1 MTEATVDAARSI
13 PERRQVETPFGS
25 GSLDHKDLLAGTDYG
40 QPIRVLPDVNIIK
53 IGGQSFID
61 RGRVAVFP
69 LIEEIVENLRRHK
82 MIIGT
87 GAGTRARHAYS
98 VGLDLGLPTGVLSV
112 LGTFVSMQNA
122 RMLNYLLAKHGI
134 PFIEPA
140 QFAQLPHYLAE
151 RGAVIFFGMPPY
163 IYWHTNP
170 SVGRIPPHR
179 TDTGSYLVSEVFGA
193 RSMIFVKDE
202 RGLYTADP
210 KKERNAKF
218 IPKIT
223 VGELEEL
230 DLQDVVVERSVL
242 ELMRNATH
250 RRSIQI
256 INGLERGNL
265 TRALDGELVGTVIT
279 SD

>member
-1 MTEATVDAARSI
+1 MQNNLLTELGKSLLT
-13 PERRQVETPFGS
+13 
-25 GSLDHKDLLAGTDYG
+25 GSLDDERLMAQTGEPPAV
-40 QPIRVLPDVNIIK
+40 QILPEANVIK

-69 LIEEIVENLRRHK
+69 LIEEIVENLRLHK

-170 SVGRIPPHR
+170 AVGRIPPHR

-202 RGLYTADP
+202 KGLYTADP
-210 KKERNAKF
+210 KKERNARF

-223 VGELEEL
+223 VGELEKL

-256 INGLERGNL
+256 INGLEHGNL
-265 TRALDGELVGTVIT
+265 TKALNGEHVGTIIT
-279 SD
+279 AD